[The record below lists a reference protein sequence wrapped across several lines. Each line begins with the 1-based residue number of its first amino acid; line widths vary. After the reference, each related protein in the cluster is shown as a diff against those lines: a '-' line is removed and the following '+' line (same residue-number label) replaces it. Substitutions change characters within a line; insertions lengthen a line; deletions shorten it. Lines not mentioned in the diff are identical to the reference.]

1 MAKFGS
7 EVLSVLDLSPSHML
21 HRALQLALDIYNAET
36 GPGAVTQRQFAVLA
50 AAATADGLTQSSLV
64 KLTGIDRS
72 TLADMVA
79 RMTEKGLLSRQK
91 SATDARAN
99 TVALT
104 PQGRAVLEAVRPKV
118 MSADLQIL
126 DRLPAAK
133 REGFMKLLHA
143 LVEPGATTEPAK
155 PSSTVPKLE
164 KPKKQKLAKA
174 DKPKGDKKKKKK
186 LKKALVGGAN

>member
-1 MAKFGS
+1 
-7 EVLSVLDLSPSHML
+7 
-21 HRALQLALDIYNAET
+21 
-36 GPGAVTQRQFAVLA
+36 
-50 AAATADGLTQSSLV
+50 
-64 KLTGIDRS
+64 
-72 TLADMVA
+72 MVA

>member
-1 MAKFGS
+1 MAKSGS
-7 EVLSVLDLSPSHML
+7 EVMSVLDLSPSHML

-36 GPGAVTQRQFAVLA
+36 GPSAVTQRQFAVLA

-79 RMTEKGLLSRQK
+79 RMTDKSLLSRQR

-99 TVALT
+99 TVVLT

-143 LVEPGATTEPAK
+143 LVEPDAAPEPTKAAA
-155 PSSTVPKLE
+155 PAPKLT
-164 KPKKQKLAKA
+164 KPKKQKAAKP

-186 LKKALVGGAN
+186 LKKALVDGAN

>member
-1 MAKFGS
+1 MAKSGS
-7 EVLSVLDLSPSHML
+7 EVMSVLDLSPSHML

-79 RMTEKGLLSRQK
+79 RMTDKSLLSRQR

-99 TVALT
+99 TVVLT

-143 LVEPGATTEPAK
+143 LVEPDAAPEPTKAAA
-155 PSSTVPKLE
+155 PSPKLT
-164 KPKKQKLAKA
+164 KPKKQKAAKP

-186 LKKALVGGAN
+186 LKKALVDGAN